1 MRSYR
6 TEIVA
11 LWLVLAFGCMGFRP
25 PPEANPAHYV
35 SPSARVPYAQD
46 AKDLPRGPSGATK
59 PVLPE
64 ALSSRAMSLTLSE
77 LVDAAL
83 DLNPSTRAAWAQAKA
98 AAAGWAVSRSSY
110 YPSASGA
117 LQGNAGNIPL
127 SLGGKSYF
135 SISAAI
141 SYLLLDFGGRRAS
154 SESARQALVAAN
166 WNHNQAIQDTLRNV
180 PQAFY
185 ALLGNKAL
193 VRANRSSLADAQT
206 SLAAAD
212 ARRAAGAATI
222 ADVLQARSNM
232 EQARYNLASA
242 EGAVEISRGQLA
254 QAIGWPANTRFDI
267 AAEFE
272 GIPVKSMGDD
282 IDGLIERARTDRP
295 DLNSAIA
302 AVRKSEQDVK
312 KARALP
318 FPKVVGSGNMLWN
331 VDRDHDVQNG
341 YYGGI
346 GIQIPLFDGFSMH
359 NQLRQAKAQLEASRE
374 SLRLTEENVVAQVWS
389 AHFNFTTAGRQL
401 SSAKALL
408 SSAAESYM
416 VSLARYKEGATNI
429 VELMTTQAQLAQARA
444 QVIGARQQVYSSY
457 AELVHA
463 IGAGLDTPS
472 PGEEAG
478 APRTGPVEVR
488 RIEASGDGAAG
499 AADSRP

>member
-1 MRSYR
+1 
-6 TEIVA
+6 
-11 LWLVLAFGCMGFRP
+11 
-25 PPEANPAHYV
+25 
-35 SPSARVPYAQD
+35 
-46 AKDLPRGPSGATK
+46 
-59 PVLPE
+59 
-64 ALSSRAMSLTLSE
+64 
-77 LVDAAL
+77 
-83 DLNPSTRAAWAQAKA
+83 
-98 AAAGWAVSRSSY
+98 
-110 YPSASGA
+110 
-117 LQGNAGNIPL
+117 
-127 SLGGKSYF
+127 
-135 SISAAI
+135 
-141 SYLLLDFGGRRAS
+141 
-154 SESARQALVAAN
+154 
-166 WNHNQAIQDTLRNV
+166 V

-206 SLAAAD
+206 SLAAAE

-254 QAIGWPANTRFDI
+254 QTVGWPANTRFDV
-267 AAEFE
+267 ASELE
-272 GIPVKSMGDD
+272 GIPVKGMGDD

-295 DLNSAIA
+295 DLNAAIA
-302 AVRKSEQDVK
+302 SVRRSEQDVK

-346 GIQIPLFDGFSMH
+346 GIQIPIFDGFSMH

-374 SLRLTEENVVAQVWS
+374 NLRLTEENVVGQVWS
-389 AHFNFTTAGRQL
+389 AHSNFTTAGRQL
-401 SSAKALL
+401 SSAKSLL
-408 SSAAESYM
+408 ASASQSYE

-463 IGAGLDTPS
+463 IGAGLDTPA

-478 APRTGPVEVR
+478 APRAD
-488 RIEASGDGAAG
+488 RIEERSEKDGAHG
-499 AADSRP
+499 SQEN